1 MFELQ
6 HYLDNNIRL
15 INAALDRQLPAET
28 ERPAVLHKAMRYS
41 VFAGGKRLR
50 PILCLAA
57 AEAGVPAEAS
67 GLATAS
73 VLAEAGVPANLPAP
87 TVLRHSA
94 SRRRERLRQAGD
106 TALAAAL
113 AIEILHTYTLIHDDL
128 PSMDDDTLRRGK
140 PTLHVVVGEAN
151 AILAGDALLTL
162 AFEWLAE
169 VRAPPPYPPNQL
181 SLELARAAGSRG
193 VVGGQIEDLAAE
205 GRPADPDTV
214 DYINRHKTAALL
226 RASVR
231 MGGIAAGAGDKDL
244 AALTAYGDAIGLVFQ
259 IVDDILNETS
269 TAIALGK
276 AVGSDRERGKMT
288 YVAVHG
294 LAAARER
301 ARQLTEDAVTALQP
315 LPGNREPL
323 TALAR
328 WMTERTY

>member
-15 INAALDRQLPAET
+15 INAALDQQLPAET
-28 ERPAVLHKAMRYS
+28 HRPAALHKAMRYS

-50 PILCLAA
+50 PVLCLAA
-57 AEAGVPAEAS
+57 AEAIGQANAS
-67 GLATAS
+67 GLANKTAF
-73 VLAEAGVPANLPAP
+73 
-87 TVLRHSA
+87 
-94 SRRRERLRQAGD
+94 
-106 TALAAAL
+106 AAAL

-140 PTLHVVVGEAN
+140 PTLHVVAGEAN

-169 VRAPPPYPPNQL
+169 VRTPPPYPPNQL

-193 VVGGQIEDLAAE
+193 VVGGQVEDLAAE
-205 GRPADPDTV
+205 SQLADPDTV
-214 DYINRHKTAALL
+214 DYINCHKTAALL

-231 MGGIAAGAGDKDL
+231 MGGIAAGAGDRDL
-244 AALTAYGDAIGLVFQ
+244 AALTAYGDAIGLTFQ

-269 TAIALGK
+269 TTVTLGK

-288 YVAVHG
+288 YVAAHG

-301 ARQLTEDAVTALQP
+301 TRQLTEEAVATLHP

-328 WMTERTY
+328 WMTKRTY

>member
-1 MFELQ
+1 MFDLQ

-15 INAALDRQLPAET
+15 INTALDRQLPVET
-28 ERPAVLHKAMRYS
+28 ERPAALHKAMRYS
-41 VFAGGKRLR
+41 VFSGGKRLR

-57 AEAGVPAEAS
+57 TEACGPAY
-67 GLATAS
+67 
-73 VLAEAGVPANLPAP
+73 AGGPANN
-87 TVLRHSA
+87 
-94 SRRRERLRQAGD
+94 
-106 TALAAAL
+106 TALTAAL

-128 PSMDDDTLRRGK
+128 PSMDDDKLRRGK
-140 PTLHVVVGEAN
+140 PTLHIVAGEAN

-169 VRAPPPYPPNQL
+169 VRAPSPYPPNQL

-214 DYINRHKTAALL
+214 DYIHRHKTAVLL

-231 MGGIAAGAGDKDL
+231 MGGIAAGTGKKEL
-244 AALTAYGDAIGLVFQ
+244 AALTAYGDAIGLTFQ

-269 TAIALGK
+269 TAVTLGK
-276 AVGSDRERGKMT
+276 AAGSDRKRGKMT
-288 YVAVHG
+288 CVAAHG

-301 ARQLTEDAVTALQP
+301 ARLLTKDAVAALQP

-323 TALAR
+323 TALAQ
-328 WMTERTY
+328 WMTERTH

>member
-1 MFELQ
+1 MFDLQ
-6 HYLDNNIRL
+6 HYLDDKIRL

-28 ERPAVLHKAMRYS
+28 ERPTTLHKAMRYS

-50 PILCLAA
+50 PVLCLAA
-57 AEAGVPAEAS
+57 AEAS
-67 GLATAS
+67 SLANA
-73 VLAEAGVPANLPAP
+73 
-87 TVLRHSA
+87 
-94 SRRRERLRQAGD
+94 

-128 PSMDDDTLRRGK
+128 PSMDDDALRRGK

-169 VRAPPPYPPNQL
+169 VHAPSPYPPNQL
-181 SLELARAAGSRG
+181 SLELAQAAGSRG
-193 VVGGQIEDLAAE
+193 VVGGQVEDLAAE

-226 RASVR
+226 RAAVR
-231 MGGIAAGAGDKDL
+231 MGGIAAGAGDRDL
-244 AALTAYGDAIGLVFQ
+244 AALTAYGDAIGLTFQ

-269 TAIALGK
+269 TAATIGK
-276 AVGSDRERGKMT
+276 AVGSDRGRGKMT

-301 ARQLTEDAVTALQP
+301 ARQLTEDAVAALQS

>member
-1 MFELQ
+1 MFDLQ
-6 HYLDNNIRL
+6 HYLDNNIQL
-15 INAALDRQLPAET
+15 INVALDRRLPAET
-28 ERPAVLHKAMRYS
+28 ERPAALHKAMRYS

-50 PILCLAA
+50 PVLCLAA
-57 AEAGVPAEAS
+57 ANAGGPAN
-67 GLATAS
+67 ATA
-73 VLAEAGVPANLPAP
+73 L
-87 TVLRHSA
+87 T
-94 SRRRERLRQAGD
+94 
-106 TALAAAL
+106 AAL

-140 PTLHVVVGEAN
+140 PTAHVVFGEAN

-169 VRAPPPYPPNQL
+169 VCTPPPYPPNQL

-193 VVGGQIEDLAAE
+193 VVGGQIEDLATE
-205 GRPADPDTV
+205 GRPTDPDTV
-214 DYINRHKTAALL
+214 DYIHRHKTAALL

-231 MGGIAAGAGDKDL
+231 MGGIAAGAGDRDL
-244 AALTAYGDAIGLVFQ
+244 AALTAYGDAIGLTFQ

-269 TAIALGK
+269 SAVTLGK

-288 YVAVHG
+288 YVAAHG

-301 ARQLTEDAVTALQP
+301 ARQLTEDAVAALQP